1 MEIYMAGKKGS
12 RTRYSADEK
21 ATFKKAI
28 DDTRGKG
35 KPWQEA
41 FEAVKAAGYKGSL
54 PSLQQM
60 FAKPQAKA
68 KPAVPSTNVPLPE
81 RAQSTNKKFPQ
92 KVQAVNGGLD
102 MNKIFGESVNR
113 MVHDAIFR
121 AFEQILVELKKR

>member
-1 MEIYMAGKKGS
+1 MAGKKGS
-12 RTRYSADEK
+12 RMRYSTDEK

-28 DDTRGKG
+28 DETRGKG

-68 KPAVPSTNVPLPE
+68 KSMVPSANVMPPK
-81 RAQSTNKKFPQ
+81 RVQSTNKKSPQ
-92 KVQAVNGGLD
+92 KVQPVNGGLD
-102 MNKIFGESVNR
+102 MNKIFGESVNQ
-113 MVHDAIFR
+113 MVNDAIFR